1 MIIEPNHD
9 YDVIVV
15 GGGNAALVSALTA
28 HEQGA
33 KVLVLEAAPET
44 ERGGNSRFSGAIFR
58 IVHDGPDHVEK
69 LLTDEA
75 RDWLDRATFDPY
87 PLERYTTD
95 FEAVSAG
102 RGDKALQSILM
113 ERSYE
118 TVEWMRDQGVEWE
131 LTVGKLVD
139 PENIAPDQTY
149 VLPAGGAVRAVH
161 EGVGLVANLFAAV
174 EAAGIDIWYESP
186 ATGLLLEGTS
196 VRGVRVTREDG
207 DIEVHGA
214 VVLASGGFGA
224 NPEMRQRYLG
234 EGWDLVKVRGSRF
247 NMGHMIT
254 TALDAGAQPTGHW
267 GGCHASPLDADA
279 PDVGDLKLTDKLS
292 RYSYPY
298 SVMVNVNG
306 ERFIDEAED
315 EVWLTY
321 AKTGAAIRSQ
331 PQALAFQ
338 IFDSKTVHLLEPR
351 YATGTPIVADTIEE
365 LATKLK
371 IDPEKLRSTIDTFN
385 AATVEGEFDPFSK
398 DGLKANPNGQ
408 PVKSNWALP
417 VNEGPFTCY
426 RVTCGITFTYG
437 GLKIDEEAR
446 VVDKAGRVMKGLYA
460 TGELAGGFFYHNYP
474 AGSGLVRGAVFGRI
488 AGMGA
493 ARQAERNK
501 AA

>member
-1 MIIEPNHD
+1 MIVND

-15 GGGNAALVSALTA
+15 GGGNAALVSALSA
-28 HEQGA
+28 HERGA
-33 KVLVLEAAPET
+33 KVLVLEAAPES

-58 IVHDGPDHVEK
+58 ITHDGPEHVEK
-69 LLTDEA
+69 LLTDDA
-75 RDWLDRATFDPY
+75 RAWLDRVTFDPY
-87 PLERYTTD
+87 PIERFTSD
-95 FEAVSAG
+95 FETVSAG
-102 RGDKALQSILM
+102 RGDKKLQRILM

-118 TVEWMRDQGVEWE
+118 TVEWMRDQGVEFE

-139 PENIAPDQTY
+139 PENISPDQTY
-149 VLPAGGAVRAVH
+149 VLPAGGAVRVAH
-161 EGVGLVANLFAAV
+161 EGVGLIANLFKAV
-174 EAAGIDIWYESP
+174 EEAGIDIWYESP
-186 ATGLLLEGTS
+186 ATGLILEGTN

-207 DIEVHGA
+207 DVEVHGA

-254 TALDAGAQPTGHW
+254 TALDAGAQPSGHW

-298 SVMVNVNG
+298 SVMVNVNA
-306 ERFIDEAED
+306 ERFVDEAED

-321 AKTGAAIRSQ
+321 AKTGGAIRSQ

-338 IFDSKTVHLLEPR
+338 IFDAKTSHLLEPR
-351 YATGTPIVADTIEE
+351 YSTGTPIVADTIEE
-365 LATKLK
+365 LATKLNL
-371 IDPEKLRSTIDTFN
+371 DPFKLRATIDTFN
-385 AATVEGEFDPFSK
+385 AGTVDGEFDPFRK
-398 DGLKANPNGQ
+398 DGLRAAPTGQ

-417 VNEGPFTCY
+417 ISEGPFICY

-460 TGELAGGFFYHNYP
+460 TGELAGDFFYHNYP

-488 AGMGA
+488 AGQNA
-493 ARQAERNK
+493 ARSAKRSQA
-501 AA
+501 A

>member
-1 MIIEPNHD
+1 MSVNN

-33 KVLVLEAAPET
+33 KVLVLEAAPAS
-44 ERGGNSRFSGAIFR
+44 ERGGNSRFSGSIFR

-69 LLTDEA
+69 LLTEDA
-75 RDWLDRATFDPY
+75 RQWLDRVSFDPY
-87 PLERYTTD
+87 PIERFATD

-102 RGDKALQSILM
+102 RGDKKLQSILM

-118 TVEWMRDQGVEWE
+118 TVEWMRDQGVQWE

-139 PENIAPDQTY
+139 PENISPDQTY
-149 VLPAGGAVRAVH
+149 VLPAGGALRAVH
-161 EGVGLVANLFAAV
+161 EGVGLIANLFKAV
-174 EAAGIDIWYESP
+174 EDAGIDVWYESP
-186 ATGLLLEGTS
+186 ATGLIIEGTK
-196 VRGVRVTREDG
+196 VHGVRVTREDA
-207 DIEVHGA
+207 DIEVRGA

-224 NPEMRQRYLG
+224 NPEMRRRYLG
-234 EGWDLVKVRGSRF
+234 EGWDLVKVRGSRY
-247 NMGHMIT
+247 NMGQMIT
-254 TALDAGAQPTGHW
+254 TALDAGAQPSGHW

-298 SVMVNVNG
+298 SVMVNVNAD
-306 ERFIDEAED
+306 RFIDEAED

-321 AKTGAAIRSQ
+321 AKTGGAIRSQ

-338 IFDSKTVHLLEPR
+338 IFDAKTTHLLEPR
-351 YATGTPIVADTIEE
+351 YSTGTPIVADTIEE
-365 LATKLK
+365 LATKLRL
-371 IDPEKLRSTIDTFN
+371 DPVKLRATIDTFN
-385 AATVEGEFDPFSK
+385 AATVQGDFDPFSK
-398 DGLKANPNGQ
+398 DGLKAAPVGQ

-417 VNEGPFTCY
+417 VNEGPFVCY

-446 VVDKAGRVMKGLYA
+446 VIDKAGRVMKGLYA
-460 TGELAGGFFYHNYP
+460 TGELAGDFFYHNYP

-488 AGMGA
+488 AGQNA
-493 ARQAERNK
+493 AQHAKQNR

>member
-1 MIIEPNHD
+1 MSNHD

-15 GGGNAALVSALTA
+15 GAGNAALVSALSA

-33 KVLVLEAAPET
+33 KVLILEAAPKS

-58 IVHDGPDHVEK
+58 IVHDGPDHLEK

-75 RDWLDRATFDPY
+75 REWLGKATFDAY
-87 PLERYTTD
+87 PIERFTSDY
-95 FEAVSAG
+95 EAVSAG
-102 RGDKALQSILM
+102 RGDKKLQQILM

-118 TVEWMRDQGVEWE
+118 TCEWMRDQGVKWE

-139 PENIAPDQTY
+139 PDNISPDETY
-149 VLPAGGAVRAVH
+149 VLPAGGALRVVH
-161 EGVGLVANLFAAV
+161 EGVGLVADLFRAV
-174 EAAGIDIWYESP
+174 DEAGIEVWYESP
-186 ATGLLLEGTS
+186 ASGLIIEGAT
-196 VRGVRVTREDG
+196 VKGVRVTRADEDV
-207 DIEVHGA
+207 ELYGA

-224 NPEMRQRYLG
+224 NPEMRLRYLG

-247 NMGHMIT
+247 NMGHMISS
-254 TALDAGAQPTGHW
+254 ALDAGAQPAGHW

-298 SVMVNVNG
+298 SVMVNVNAD
-306 ERFIDEAED
+306 RFIDEAEE

-338 IFDSKTVHLLEPR
+338 IFDAKTVHLLEPR
-351 YATGTPIVADTIEE
+351 YSTGTPIVADTIEE
-365 LATKLK
+365 LAEKLK
-371 IDPEKLRSTIDTFN
+371 LDPAKLRATIDTFN
-385 AATVEGEFDPFSK
+385 AATVEGEFDPFRL
-398 DGLKANPNGQ
+398 DGLKAAPAGQ

-417 VNEGPFTCY
+417 VDQGPFTCY

-437 GLKIDEEAR
+437 GLKIDEDAR
-446 VVDKAGRVMKGLYA
+446 VIDKAGRVMNGLYA
-460 TGELAGGFFYHNYP
+460 TGELAGDFFYHNYP

-493 ARQAERNK
+493 AQYGK
-501 AA
+501 ARRAA